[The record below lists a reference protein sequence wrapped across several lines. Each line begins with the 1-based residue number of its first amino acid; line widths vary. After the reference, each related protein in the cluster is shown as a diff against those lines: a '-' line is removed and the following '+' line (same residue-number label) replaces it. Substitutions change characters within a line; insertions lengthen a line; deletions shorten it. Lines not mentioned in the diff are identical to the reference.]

1 MRVMEGIESN
11 CGHEGE
17 LENQCPRGKDSRT
30 GERDSLQLSD
40 QKILQDNSEY

>member
-17 LENQCPRGKDSRT
+17 LESQCPWGKDTRR
-30 GERDSLQLSD
+30 GEGDSSQLSD
-40 QKILQDNSEY
+40 QKILQGNSEY